1 MIYYVRLLEDAEEDL
16 SEIIT
21 YVAAHDSPRNAERL
35 LSNLERTCESLQ
47 SVPERGRAP
56 PELKAIGISEYRE
69 VFFKPYRIMYRLQG
83 TTVLIFAILDG
94 RRELTDLLLQ
104 RLLR

>member
-16 SEIIT
+16 FEIIT
-21 YVAAHDSPRNAERL
+21 YIAAHDSPLNAGRL
-35 LSNLERTCESLQ
+35 LTNLERTGELSS
-47 SVPERGRAP
+47 SVPERGRVP

>member
-1 MIYYVRLLEDAEEDL
+1 
-16 SEIIT
+16 
-21 YVAAHDSPRNAERL
+21 
-35 LSNLERTCESLQ
+35 
-47 SVPERGRAP
+47 
-56 PELKAIGISEYRE
+56 